1 MLHCGEICETAKTE
15 TNSYA
20 KNKQNSV
27 RYLLP
32 FKWTL
37 DQQPLRWLYVHG
49 VYAQPPSPQGR
60 PQHPPKL
67 RVEVPYGG
75 SSRGLTAPMTAQTTS
90 IVNLRHH
97 NTAETYCGRGSY
109 FGNPFDHNRLGITRD
124 EACNKFED
132 YFYKKLR
139 DPNFRGMVLSLR
151 GKKLGCWCRC
161 LPACDNPKCKT
172 HRCHVE
178 TIVNYLEAYG
188 RNH

>member
-1 MLHCGEICETAKTE
+1 MEIVCKTE
-15 TNSYA
+15 TTEKHSYA
-20 KNKQNSV
+20 KQRNTSKAV

-32 FKWTL
+32 LKWTL
-37 DQQPLRWLYVHG
+37 DHHTLCGLHVHE
-49 VYAQPPSPQGR
+49 VHHEPPPPQGR
-60 PQHPPKL
+60 PQRPPQL
-67 RVEVPYGG
+67 RAQVTGDG
-75 SSRGLTAPMTAQTTS
+75 SARGLTAPMTAQTTS
-90 IVNLRHH
+90 VVNLRHH
-97 NTAETYCGRGSY
+97 NTAEIYCGRGSP

-124 EACNKFED
+124 EACNRFKD
-132 YFYKKLR
+132 YFYKKLQ